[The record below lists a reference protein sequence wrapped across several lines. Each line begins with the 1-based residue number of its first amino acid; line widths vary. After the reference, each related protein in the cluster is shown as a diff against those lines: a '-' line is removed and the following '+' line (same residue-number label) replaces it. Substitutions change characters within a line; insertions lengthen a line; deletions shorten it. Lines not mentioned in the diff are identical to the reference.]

1 LLILDEPTQGIDV
14 GAKLEVYQVINELT
28 AQGISILL
36 ISSDYAELLAMSDRV
51 AVVRDGRIL
60 HIAEAGQ
67 LSEYQLLALA
77 SGVEVAEEAPVAA
90 YPLKGDRT

>member
-1 LLILDEPTQGIDV
+1 
-14 GAKLEVYQVINELT
+14 
-28 AQGISILL
+28 
-36 ISSDYAELLAMSDRV
+36 
-51 AVVRDGRIL
+51 VRDGRIL

-77 SGVEVAEEAPVAA
+77 SGADVAEEAPVAA